1 MDGFTLQVE
10 SYKKY
15 LELHPELDQSTKEGI
30 QITIKANQAF
40 IGTTETERD
49 AMFDTGA
56 FNEICK
62 SYFIKAMKNCELS
75 EDVISSV
82 MDEFKWL
89 LDTVS
94 STEIKNAIEKKLAN

>member
-1 MDGFTLQVE
+1 MDGLKLQAE
-10 SYKKY
+10 SYIKY
-15 LELHPELDQSTKEGI
+15 LELHPDLDQSIKEGI

-40 IGTTETERD
+40 VGTTEAERD

-62 SYFIKAMKNCELS
+62 SYFIKAMKNCELP

-89 LDTVS
+89 LDTSS
-94 STEIKNAIEKKLAN
+94 STEIKQNEK

>member
-1 MDGFTLQVE
+1 M
-10 SYKKY
+10 KW
-15 LELHPELDQSTKEGI
+15 GI
-30 QITIKANQAF
+30 HLATYRGGNVLAHGLIKANQAF
-40 IGTTETERD
+40 VGTTETERD